1 MALTNKEIKA
11 IKNFADNIKN
21 SGMNPWG
28 NQKRG
33 KDVRELHM
41 GKSKKSVF
49 NKEDAVGT
57 PKLEKI
63 QKNNRR

>member
-11 IKNFADNIKN
+11 IKNFAFSIKN

>member
-11 IKNFADNIKN
+11 IKNFAYNIKN

-28 NQKRG
+28 NQRRG
-33 KDVRELHM
+33 KDCKFLA
-41 GKSKKSVF
+41 SKRTDSKVF
-49 NKEDAVGT
+49 NKDDAVVV
-57 PKLEKI
+57 PAVEKI

>member
-11 IKNFADNIKN
+11 IKNFAFNIKN

-41 GKSKKSVF
+41 GKSKKSFF
-49 NKEDAVGT
+49 NKEDTITTSKV
-57 PKLEKI
+57 EKI
-63 QKNNRR
+63 KKNNRR

>member
-11 IKNFADNIKN
+11 IKNFAFNIKN

-49 NKEDAVGT
+49 NKEDTITTSKV
-57 PKLEKI
+57 EKI
-63 QKNNRR
+63 KKNNRR